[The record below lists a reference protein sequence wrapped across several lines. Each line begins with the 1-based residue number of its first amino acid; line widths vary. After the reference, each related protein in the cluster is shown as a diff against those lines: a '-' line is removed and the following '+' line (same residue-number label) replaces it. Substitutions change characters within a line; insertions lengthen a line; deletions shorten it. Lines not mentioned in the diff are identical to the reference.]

1 MKAQMIWHPGR
12 VTHPLYKEQPSNHS
26 SSVASLDLSAFAE
39 FDNAPPEVW
48 KHELHEIIDQVIE
61 RTRNKRNTA
70 EAREETLAIY
80 TNILRA
86 QYASNEVTLRLDELI
101 PAFVKC
107 FKAGSTEREAIYAL
121 KGMHRCYFH
130 VTIQH

>member
-1 MKAQMIWHPGR
+1 M
-12 VTHPLYKEQPSNHS
+12 
-26 SSVASLDLSAFAE
+26 
-39 FDNAPPEVW
+39 
-48 KHELHEIIDQVIE
+48 DQVIE

-86 QYASNEVTLRLDELI
+86 QYASDEVTLRLDELI

-121 KGMHRCYFH
+121 KGTLSCRLY
-130 VTIQH
+130 VLATL